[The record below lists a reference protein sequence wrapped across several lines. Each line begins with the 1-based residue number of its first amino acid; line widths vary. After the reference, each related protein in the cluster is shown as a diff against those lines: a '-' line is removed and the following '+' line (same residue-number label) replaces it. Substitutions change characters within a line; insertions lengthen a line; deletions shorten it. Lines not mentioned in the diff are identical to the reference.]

1 MEGKDSLDWATSD
14 KPTESVGRTPGA
26 EPPPKRRV
34 LTEARREQNRVAQ
47 RAYRKRQKEHRKQ
60 LKEAESRRYQ
70 TRRPRPL
77 LKRCDITSKPIKCS
91 HDTPSRVQ
99 EPLKAEILSTQGTP
113 RSNTSACHGPVS
125 LIQPP
130 QAAPDE
136 TGNGIPPSSDA
147 LIVEDVEIIGN
158 INASDVHDDNLQL
171 VPTRH
176 RSDRSR
182 TSHSSINSQHDES
195 ILPDVYLNML
205 QFEPVAIFN
214 AAFQNALSMG
224 FDLPFIANCG
234 GHCISPFYQPSL
246 ASTTDPTALLQQ
258 GAASTASFKNTS
270 IPIHLRPTLA
280 QVLIP
285 HHASLD
291 LIPLPFLRERA
302 ILLSAAMP
310 DTFNSWELKFDIYGR
325 GGLTIWRRSQSGTER
340 RSNTTYQPWDMKSW
354 EAAPWFLK
362 KWTMIIG
369 DEESEFYKQS
379 IGWQL
384 IRDLILSQGELQVGN
399 GGV

>member
-1 MEGKDSLDWATSD
+1 
-14 KPTESVGRTPGA
+14 
-26 EPPPKRRV
+26 
-34 LTEARREQNRVAQ
+34 
-47 RAYRKRQKEHRKQ
+47 
-60 LKEAESRRYQ
+60 
-70 TRRPRPL
+70 
-77 LKRCDITSKPIKCS
+77 
-91 HDTPSRVQ
+91 
-99 EPLKAEILSTQGTP
+99 
-113 RSNTSACHGPVS
+113 
-125 LIQPP
+125 
-130 QAAPDE
+130 
-136 TGNGIPPSSDA
+136 
-147 LIVEDVEIIGN
+147 
-158 INASDVHDDNLQL
+158 
-171 VPTRH
+171 
-176 RSDRSR
+176 
-182 TSHSSINSQHDES
+182 
-195 ILPDVYLNML
+195 ML

-224 FDLPFIANCG
+224 FDLPFIANCS

-340 RSNTTYQPWDMKSW
+340 RSNTMYQPWDMKSW

>member
-1 MEGKDSLDWATSD
+1 MEGRDENDWATSD

-26 EPPPKRRV
+26 EPPSKRRV

-47 RAYRKRQKEHRKQ
+47 RAYRKRQKEYRKQ
-60 LKEAESRRYQ
+60 HKEAESRRYQ

-77 LKRCDITSKPIKCS
+77 LKRCDITSKSIKCP
-91 HDTPSRVQ
+91 HDTPGSVQ
-99 EPLKAEILSTQGTP
+99 EPLNSEIPSTQGTP
-113 RSNTSACHGPVS
+113 GSNITTCDDSVS
-125 LIQPP
+125 SDHPR
-130 QAAPDE
+130 QAVPNE
-136 TGNGIPPSSDA
+136 TGDGSTPSSDA
-147 LIVEDVEIIGN
+147 LVAEDMGTTEGS
-158 INASDVHDDNLQL
+158 INASDVHDDNLQ
-171 VPTRH
+171 
-176 RSDRSR
+176 SR
-182 TSHSSINSQHDES
+182 PSINSQHDES

-205 QFEPVAIFN
+205 QFEPVTIFN
-214 AAFQNALSMG
+214 AVFQNALSMG

-246 ASTTDPTALLQQ
+246 ASTTDSTALLQQ

-270 IPIHLRPTLA
+270 IPMHLRPTLA

-340 RSNTTYQPWDMKSW
+340 RSNATYQPWDMKSW

-384 IRDLILSQGELQVGN
+384 IRDLILSQDELQVGN
-399 GGV
+399 GGA

>member
-1 MEGKDSLDWATSD
+1 MDSNLIFHFIGK
-14 KPTESVGRTPGA
+14 
-26 EPPPKRRV
+26 
-34 LTEARREQNRVAQ
+34 
-47 RAYRKRQKEHRKQ
+47 RKKEHRKQ

-91 HDTPSRVQ
+91 HDTPRSVQ
-99 EPLKAEILSTQGTP
+99 QPLKPEILSTQGTP
-113 RSNTSACHGPVS
+113 HSNITTCDDPAS
-125 LIQPP
+125 LDHPG
-130 QAAPDE
+130 QAAPHE
-136 TGNGIPPSSDA
+136 TGDGTTPSSDA
-147 LIVEDVEIIGN
+147 LVAEDTSIVEESIKV
-158 INASDVHDDNLQL
+158 SDVHDDNLQL
-171 VPTRH
+171 VPTRYPSV
-176 RSDRSR
+176 RSS
-182 TSHSSINSQHDES
+182 TSHSSINSRHDES

-205 QFEPVAIFN
+205 QFEPVAILN

-224 FDLPFIANCG
+224 FDLPFVANCG

-310 DTFNSWELKFDIYGR
+310 DSFNSWELKFDIYGR
-325 GGLTIWRRSQSGTER
+325 GGLTIWRRSQSGTDK

-384 IRDLILSQGELQVGN
+384 IRDLILSRGELQLGN
-399 GGV
+399 GDA